1 MMTRFTSFRL
11 EVDTAERFRRA
22 VFEKYGTLY
31 GSLQRE
37 LNVAVENHIPLL
49 LKEIEV
55 TRKSKE
61 EAPDG

>member
-11 EVDTAERFRRA
+11 EADIADRFRRA

-37 LNVAVENHIPLL
+37 LNRAVQNHIPLL
-49 LKEIEV
+49 IKEL
-55 TRKSKE
+55 E
-61 EAPDG
+61 EKK